1 MVGYRLKGLL
11 ACLGGLTVCM
21 AAAVGYHEMHKD
33 TVKNSYAAP
42 LQAAPLEKDP
52 LAGINEDFTVNEN
65 FKSHLPVVVLE
76 MEEEPPIT
84 TRQNPEDGRFVPI
97 EGVEPYVEGEFRL
110 YAGDE
115 GENSPNGEPC
125 LVSRMR
131 IKRRGNSSM
140 LYEKAQY
147 MLKLVSESGEY
158 RDVDILGMGEE
169 HEWIL
174 NGSMAD
180 KSLMRNY
187 LVYSI
192 ASEIMPYTPDNAFCE
207 VILHTDGK
215 YTYQGVF
222 LLGESISQGADR
234 VDISKYWA
242 GDVFNAYLV
251 RRDRYDEEG
260 LMLHTYAQEQGLA
273 AEWFGLLYP
282 SRYDVSEDTVSYIED
297 DLSRI
302 ERVLYSDEQ
311 DVFSTYDNIIDVD
324 SFVDYFLL
332 NEFFGSYDS
341 GNFSTYCYKDQG
353 GKLTMG
359 PAWDYDGTIDNY
371 KHEPLDTDALA
382 FQTKPWFAQLCRDNT
397 FISRMEKRY
406 FELRRGPFSE
416 EHIMNKMEEIVA
428 HLGGAQEREWYR
440 WRHIYTEE
448 TEYSLEEYKL
458 EDKTVLVRD
467 ARNYEDELYRM
478 KTALR
483 RHGDAIPEQLAVLH
497 KSAVFTTGVRN
508 WHGVWLFL
516 TAGVFLIPLY
526 YIARR

>member
-1 MVGYRLKGLL
+1 MLGYRWKGLL
-11 ACLGGLTVCM
+11 ACLGGLAVCM
-21 AAAVGYHEMHKD
+21 AAAACHYEMHKD

-42 LQAAPLEKDP
+42 LTAALREKDP
-52 LAGINEDFTVNEN
+52 LIGINGDFTVNEN

-97 EGVEPYVEGEFRL
+97 EGVEPYVDGVFYL
-110 YAGDE
+110 YAGE
-115 GENSPNGEPC
+115 GGVNSLDGEPRV
-125 LVSRMR
+125 VSRMR

-147 MLKLVSESGEY
+147 MFKLVSESGEY
-158 RDVDILGMGEE
+158 RDVDILDMGEE
-169 HEWIL
+169 HEWIF

-180 KSLMRNY
+180 KSMMRNY

-192 ASEIMPYTPDNAFCE
+192 ASEIMSYTPDNEFCE
-207 VILHTDGK
+207 VILHTGGR

-222 LLGESISQGADR
+222 LLGESIRQGTDR
-234 VDISKYWA
+234 VNISKYRA

-251 RRDRYDEEG
+251 RRDRFDEEG
-260 LMLHTYAQEQGLA
+260 LMLDTYAREQGLA

-282 SRYDVSEDTVSYIED
+282 SRHDVSEDAVTYIED

-302 ERVLYSDEQ
+302 ERVLYSEEQ
-311 DVFSTYDNIIDVD
+311 DVFSTYENIIDVD

-382 FQTKPWFAQLCRDNT
+382 FQTKPWFEQLCRDNT

-406 FELRRGPFSE
+406 FELRRSSFSE
-416 EHIMNKMEEIVA
+416 EHVLDKMEEIAA
-428 HLGGAQEREWYR
+428 HLGGAREREWYR
-440 WRHIYTEE
+440 WQHMYTQE
-448 TEYSLEEYKL
+448 TEYSLEEYEL
-458 EDKTVLVRD
+458 EDNTVLARD
-467 ARNYEDELYRM
+467 ARTYEDELYRM

-483 RHGDAIPEQLAVLH
+483 KHGDAIPAQLAVLH

-508 WHGVWLFL
+508 WHGAWLFL
-516 TAGVFLIPLY
+516 TACVFLIPLY

>member
-1 MVGYRLKGLL
+1 MGYRLRGLL
-11 ACLGGLTVCM
+11 ACLGGLAVCM
-21 AAAVGYHEMHKD
+21 AAAVSYHELHKD
-33 TVKNSYAAP
+33 MVKNSYSVPLEAAP
-42 LQAAPLEKDP
+42 REEDP
-52 LAGINEDFTVNEN
+52 LLGINEDFTVNDN

-84 TRQNPEDGRFVPI
+84 TYQDPTDGRFVPI
-97 EGVEPYVEGEFRL
+97 EGVEPYVSGTFSL
-110 YAGDE
+110 YASDE
-115 GENSPNGEPC
+115 GSNSMKDDPC
-125 LVSRMR
+125 VVSLMQ

-158 RDVDILGMGEE
+158 RDIDILGMGEE

-180 KSLMRNY
+180 KSMMRNY
-187 LVYSI
+187 LIYSI
-192 ASEIMPYTPDNAFCE
+192 ASEFMPYTPDNEYCE
-207 VILHTDGK
+207 VILHVGDR

-222 LLGESISQGADR
+222 LLGESIRQGVDR
-234 VDISKYWA
+234 VNISNYQA
-242 GDVFNAYLV
+242 GEVFNAYLV

-260 LMLHTYAQEQGLA
+260 LMLNTYAREQGLA

-282 SRYDVSEDTVSYIED
+282 SRYDVTEETISYIED
-297 DLSRI
+297 DLSRVD
-302 ERVLYSDEQ
+302 RVLYSDNRDE
-311 DVFSTYDNIIDVD
+311 FSTYENIIDVD
-324 SFVDYFLL
+324 SFVDYFLF

-341 GNFSTYCYKDQG
+341 GNFSTYSYKERG

-382 FQTKPWFAQLCRDNT
+382 FQTKPWFEQLCRDNT
-397 FISRMEKRY
+397 FLTKMEKRY
-406 FELRRGPFSE
+406 YELRRSSLSE
-416 EHIMNKMEEIVA
+416 EHVMDKIDEIAA

-440 WRHIYTEE
+440 WRHIYTED
-448 TEYSLEEYKL
+448 TEYSLEEYEL
-458 EDKTVLVRD
+458 EDKTVLSRD
-467 ARNYEDELYRM
+467 AKTYEDELYRM

-483 RHGDAIPEQLAVLH
+483 KHGDEIPGQLAVLH
-497 KSAVFTTGVRN
+497 KSAEYTTGIRN

-516 TAGVFLIPLY
+516 AACVFLVPLY